1 MKEPNWFYPFI
12 GMDTGDS
19 FFVPSLTPEV
29 LMYKISLAAKEYGI
43 RIRSA
48 LRVEDQVMGVRVWKV
63 E

>member
-1 MKEPNWFYPFI
+1 
-12 GMDTGDS
+12 MDTGDS